1 MNRDGSPARH
11 QTHLEPT
18 LKKRFMK
25 SCWENKIGIE
35 FIFASKL
42 FYSRYRNSFRH
53 RSTQTLLVSHA
64 NRSAETPKFSAVEN
78 FQYAPIRIL
87 STQHISTISKKLR
100 IVFPDFQKK
109 KHHQISNCS
118 PTFSSITR
126 FYVKFVRKYR
136 WQRYFKSLHLF
147 YAFLIF
153 TVYKVRHHDRIFDF
167 DVRILIC
174 WTVVLSRIHFEVCSY
189 AIFNI
194 FNTRVDQ

>member
-1 MNRDGSPARH
+1 MFACTYTYDSYTSKFQSNYTTKLKICNLFKHWKLKIVWLWKMNRDGSPARH

-109 KHHQISNCS
+109 N
-118 PTFSSITR
+118 ITR
-126 FYVKFVRKYR
+126 FQIVH
-136 WQRYFKSLHLF
+136 LHF
-147 YAFLIF
+147 
-153 TVYKVRHHDRIFDF
+153 H
-167 DVRILIC
+167 
-174 WTVVLSRIHFEVCSY
+174 
-189 AIFNI
+189 
-194 FNTRVDQ
+194 Q

>member
-18 LKKRFMK
+18 LKKRFIK
-25 SCWENKIGIE
+25 NCWGNKIGIE

-42 FYSRYRNSFRH
+42 FYSKYRNSFRH

-87 STQHISTISKKLR
+87 STQHINYIYNIEKVTYCIPRFSNK
-100 IVFPDFQKK
+100 Q
-109 KHHQISNCS
+109 HHQISNCS
-118 PTFSSITR
+118 VTFSSITR

-136 WQRYFKSLHLF
+136 WQRFFKSLHLF
-147 YAFLIF
+147 CAFLIF
-153 TVYKVRHHDRIFDF
+153 TVYKVRHHDRTFDF

-174 WTVVLSRIHFEVCSY
+174 WTVVLSRIHFEVSSL
-189 AIFNI
+189 
-194 FNTRVDQ
+194 